1 MKKLKYC
8 ILVIGPS
15 ILAFLSNLPANS
27 ENNFICKLIEYKLVV
42 SLIITGLILFV
53 QICELIFTKE
63 ERVIRA
69 WTKRFL
75 RFIAKEQLGGGEY
88 HTRISIL
95 RPQKGWQFIIQYLY
109 FVFIK
114 NFNHFID
121 FFAHCSHSV
130 I

>member
-27 ENNFICKLIEYKLVV
+27 EKNFICKLIEYKLVV

-109 FVFIK
+109 FVF
-114 NFNHFID
+114 
-121 FFAHCSHSV
+121 V
-130 I
+130 